1 MNRKFLAGVVI
12 ANAAAAGMQIDHVIY
27 AVFVKGAAGEAA
39 VSAALVCWCGLFAL
53 INASRLLRGR

>member
-1 MNRKFLAGVVI
+1 
-12 ANAAAAGMQIDHVIY
+12 MQIDHVIY